1 MSGRPEEPKPPPSQP
16 PASAG
21 PSPGLLRP
29 LPQDLDAERAALGSC
44 IQEREAIGEV
54 ISALRDAGPAAFS
67 RESHQQLFN
76 VLTDVYTSGQDV
88 DGVVLKSELERRG
101 LWEKLGGFDFL
112 GGLMDS
118 VPSSLRAA
126 YYAGIVYDKYLLR
139 QLIGA
144 THRVA
149 ERALDNDLPAR
160 ELLDY
165 AEKEVFDVT
174 ERRVSGQAQTLGELI
189 REAFR
194 AIQDRGRDGAFTGE
208 PTGFRELDE
217 LTNGLQ
223 PGELIIIAGRPSMG
237 KTAFGLNIAE
247 HLAIVERR
255 PVVFF
260 SLEMSRQQVT
270 QRILCSRARVNAHLL
285 RRGRHSSDDMQ
296 RLQQVAADLDDAP
309 LLVDDT
315 SDLTIL
321 ELRARAR
328 MAARKQKIRAV
339 FVDYLQ
345 LMRSP
350 RTENRQV
357 EVANISRGLKALA
370 KDLNVPVVAMA
381 QLNRGPEDAR
391 LRKGNRP
398 RMSDLR
404 ESGAIEQDADVI
416 GLLHRES
423 YYKTRAARVDLGA
436 EDDNAGL
443 DDTDENVAELII
455 AKQRNGP
462 VDTIRLHFN
471 KEYTRFDNHMPGG
484 VPLHYIPPDTSG
496 TPF

>member
-1 MSGRPEEPKPPPSQP
+1 MSGRPDEPKPPPSQP

-174 ERRVSGQAQTLGELI
+174 
-189 REAFR
+189 
-194 AIQDRGRDGAFTGE
+194 
-208 PTGFRELDE
+208 
-217 LTNGLQ
+217 
-223 PGELIIIAGRPSMG
+223 
-237 KTAFGLNIAE
+237 
-247 HLAIVERR
+247 
-255 PVVFF
+255 
-260 SLEMSRQQVT
+260 
-270 QRILCSRARVNAHLL
+270 
-285 RRGRHSSDDMQ
+285 
-296 RLQQVAADLDDAP
+296 
-309 LLVDDT
+309 
-315 SDLTIL
+315 
-321 ELRARAR
+321 
-328 MAARKQKIRAV
+328 
-339 FVDYLQ
+339 
-345 LMRSP
+345 
-350 RTENRQV
+350 
-357 EVANISRGLKALA
+357 
-370 KDLNVPVVAMA
+370 
-381 QLNRGPEDAR
+381 
-391 LRKGNRP
+391 
-398 RMSDLR
+398 
-404 ESGAIEQDADVI
+404 
-416 GLLHRES
+416 
-423 YYKTRAARVDLGA
+423 
-436 EDDNAGL
+436 
-443 DDTDENVAELII
+443 
-455 AKQRNGP
+455 
-462 VDTIRLHFN
+462 
-471 KEYTRFDNHMPGG
+471 
-484 VPLHYIPPDTSG
+484 
-496 TPF
+496 